1 LKERTYYESDE
12 YEDQANPG
20 TYAAIVITR
29 DHGGPRFKFMSGEL
43 IILDLAIPA
52 CESLAI
58 ARQLAKAAG
67 ETLDTAEWAHEIPDT
82 EVPGENSELAPEH
95 PRIDDARPVP
105 LAPEMTPYGP
115 REIGPAEDSRVF
127 SGPYE
132 APPEITGRREPYRV
146 PPSTRYEMP
155 PELSDSRVRQPGA
168 VRVGPLPTDRS
179 TP

>member
-1 LKERTYYESDE
+1 MRRDLKERTYYESDE

-29 DHGGPRFKFMSGEL
+29 DHGGPRFKLMSGEL
-43 IILDLAIPA
+43 TILDLAIPA

-67 ETLDTAEWAHEIPDT
+67 ETLDAAEWPHETPDS
-82 EVPGENSELAPEH
+82 EVLGENSQLA
-95 PRIDDARPVP
+95 AVP

-155 PELSDSRVRQPGA
+155 PELTDSRARQPGA
-168 VRVGPLPTDRS
+168 VRVGPLPTGRS